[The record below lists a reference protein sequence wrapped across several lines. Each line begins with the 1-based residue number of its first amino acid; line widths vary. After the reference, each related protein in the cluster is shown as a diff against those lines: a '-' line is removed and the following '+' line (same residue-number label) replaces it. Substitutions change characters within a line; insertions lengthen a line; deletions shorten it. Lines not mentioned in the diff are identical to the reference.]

1 MQITT
6 DLELLSLAT
15 VSNVNSIFF
24 NWTYLQFFISVEEKR
39 PKTKFEYSYGVLDIR
54 PVRIGD
60 IKKVD
65 HRVKTNKPSKFR
77 GSSKMIVFSKR
88 VK

>member
-1 MQITT
+1 M
-6 DLELLSLAT
+6 
-15 VSNVNSIFF
+15 VIFF
-24 NWTYLQFFISVEEKR
+24 PRIYDCFYFLIVEEKR
-39 PKTKFEYSYGVLDIR
+39 PKTKFEYSYGVLDVR

-60 IKKVD
+60 VVKVD
-65 HRVKTNKPSKFR
+65 PRVKSNKPSKFK